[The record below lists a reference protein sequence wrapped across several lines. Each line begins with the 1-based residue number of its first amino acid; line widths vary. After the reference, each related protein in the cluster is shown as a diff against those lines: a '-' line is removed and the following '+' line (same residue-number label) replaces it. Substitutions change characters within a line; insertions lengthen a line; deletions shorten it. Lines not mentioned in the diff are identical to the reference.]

1 MRITDNMSSEA
12 SMKTGV
18 SLTGNTLASHL
29 SGDPSDSLV
38 NSLGNKGSSTL
49 KRLSADKY
57 KRLKEAAED
66 LERQAEQLRKTGG
79 DSVFRKAEESGDNDD
94 VCRLIGDMV
103 SSYNEVLSRLRTD
116 TSTLSRFYRQS
127 LVETAAEYKDAL
139 AEVGITADKNGNL
152 TVDREKLKGADLKK
166 LERLFGSDGI
176 LTEKLTFIA
185 EKVADNADANIKS
198 ISGSYNAAGSSIDT
212 LIRSFDSKG

>member
-1 MRITDNMSSEA
+1 MRVTDNMSSEA
-12 SMKTGV
+12 SMKTGI

-29 SGDPSDSLV
+29 SGDPADSLV

-49 KRLSADKY
+49 KSLSADKY
-57 KRLKEAAED
+57 KRLREAAED
-66 LERQAEQLRKTGG
+66 LERQAERLRKTDG
-79 DSVFRKAEESGDNDD
+79 DSVFRKAEESGDKDD
-94 VCRLIGDMV
+94 VCRLISDMV

-139 AEVGITADKNGNL
+139 AEAGITADKNGNL
-152 TVDREKLKGADLKK
+152 TVDREKLKEADLKK
-166 LERLFGSDGI
+166 LEKLFGSDGI